1 VVKNRPTDALLLA
14 CSLMLPAVSIAEAG
28 GTTGS
33 FHLLGMTGLTPTDA
47 SSDGRVV
54 AGYNTSQFW
63 YWTPEQGLIT
73 IGGLSPSAGGAGSA
87 GVSDDGT
94 RIGYTI
100 ISPQTGKTEGA
111 FYEVASGQTTSI
123 GNFGFSCDV
132 SATSC
137 WGVSGDGNS
146 MVGLGWH
153 VNCGARAYRFNSSGG
168 LVDLGSTVAG
178 SASRANACNS
188 DGTVIAG
195 WQDSSSGARQG
206 AVWTNG
212 VQRIITTQAGATL
225 GEAGGVSADG
235 TWVIGQGASTNSFR
249 GWRWSQA
256 TGYQALP
263 ASPIPTLTRTFPTAI
278 SADGSRI
285 LLFYRTQFP
294 PATAGEGYLSINGTI
309 TPLETLAAQAG
320 ITLTPDIRMAL
331 PLGMSRDGYTI
342 VGTARTAAGVQGFI
356 LDLPRPAQCPADF
369 NDDGAVN
376 GDDLG
381 VLLGAW
387 GACPSSACEADLN
400 DDGAVNGDDLGIFL
414 SYWGPCPN

>member
-1 VVKNRPTDALLLA
+1 MKKRPIDARLLA
-14 CSLMLPAVSIAEAG
+14 CALTLCSASLADAG
-28 GTTGS
+28 GSAGS
-33 FHLLGMTGLTPTDA
+33 FQLLGASGLTPTDA
-47 SSDGRVV
+47 SSDGQVV
-54 AGYNTSQFW
+54 VGYNLNEFW
-63 YWTPEQGLIT
+63 YWTAEQGLVP
-73 IGGLSPSAGGAGSA
+73 IGGLAPSAGGAGSA

-100 ISPQTGKTEGA
+100 IGPQTGKTEGA
-111 FYEVASGQTTSI
+111 FYDVASGQTTSI
-123 GNFGFSCDV
+123 GTFGFSCDL

-137 WGVSGDGNS
+137 WGISGDGNS

-153 VNCGARAYRFNSSGG
+153 VACAARGYRFSSSAG
-168 LVDLGSTVAG
+168 LVDLGSTVSG
-178 SASRANACNS
+178 SPSRANACNS
-188 DGTVIAG
+188 NGTVIAG

-212 VQRIITTQAGATL
+212 VQRIITTQAGASL
-225 GEAGGVSADG
+225 GEAGAVSADG

-263 ASPIPTLTRTFPTAI
+263 ASPIPALTRTFPTAI

-294 PATAGEGYLSINGTI
+294 PSTAGEGYMWINGTI

-320 ITLTPDIRMAL
+320 ITLTPDIRLAL

-369 NDDGAVN
+369 NADGAVNGDDLGVLLGAWGACTGGACEADLNDDGAVN

-387 GACPSSACEADLN
+387 GACAA
-400 DDGAVNGDDLGIFL
+400 G
-414 SYWGPCPN
+414 

>member
-1 VVKNRPTDALLLA
+1 VTNRPIEALVLA
-14 CSLMLPAVSIAEAG
+14 CTLTMSASSAG
-28 GTTGS
+28 AGSTTGS
-33 FHLLGMTGLTPTDA
+33 FQLLGLAGLTPSDA
-47 SSDGRVV
+47 SGDGRVV
-54 AGYNTSQFW
+54 VGYNLNEFW
-63 YWTPEQGLIT
+63 YWTAKQGLVP
-73 IGGLSPSAGGAGSA
+73 IGGLAPSAGGAGSA

-100 ISPQTGKTEGA
+100 LSPQTGKTEGA
-111 FYEVASGQTTSI
+111 FYDVASGQTTGI
-123 GNFGFSCDV
+123 GNFGFSCDL

-137 WGVSGDGNS
+137 WGVSGDGQS

-153 VNCGARAYRFNSSGG
+153 VNCAARGYRFGTTDG

-178 SASRANACNS
+178 SPSRANACNA
-188 DGTVIAG
+188 DATVIAG
-195 WQDSSSGARQG
+195 WQDGASGARQG
-206 AVWTNG
+206 AVWING

-294 PATAGEGYLSINGTI
+294 PSTGGEGYLWINGTI

-320 ITLTPDIRMAL
+320 IELTPDIRMAL

-356 LDLPRPAQCPADF
+356 LDLPRPTQCPADF

-387 GACPSSACEADLN
+387 GACAGSACEADLN
-400 DDGAVNGDDLGIFL
+400 DDGAVNGDDLGVL
-414 SYWGPCPN
+414 LGAWGACGAP

>member
-1 VVKNRPTDALLLA
+1 MTIAASTLSSLALVAGLTSA
-14 CSLMLPAVSIAEAG
+14 SLAG
-28 GTTGS
+28 GTAGS
-33 FHLLGMTGLTPTDA
+33 FQLLGQTGLTPTDA
-47 SSDGRVV
+47 SGDGRVV
-54 AGYNTSQFW
+54 VGYNLNEFW
-63 YWTPEQGLIT
+63 YWTPEQGLVS
-73 IGGLSPSAGGAGSA
+73 IGGIAPSAGGAGSA

-100 ISPQTGKTEGA
+100 LGPQTGKTEGA
-111 FYEVASGQTTSI
+111 FYDVASGQTTSI
-123 GNFGFSCDV
+123 GTFGFSCDL

-153 VNCGARAYRFNSSGG
+153 AACAARGYRFSTSAG
-168 LVDLGSTVAG
+168 LVDLGSTVSG

-188 DGTVIAG
+188 NGTVIAG

-206 AVWTNG
+206 AVWING

-225 GEAGGVSADG
+225 GEAGAVSADG

-263 ASPIPTLTRTFPTAI
+263 ASPIPTLNRTFPTAV

-294 PATAGEGYLSINGTI
+294 PSTAGEGYMWINGTI

-331 PLGMSRDGYTI
+331 PLGMSPDGYTI

-356 LDLPRPAQCPADF
+356 LDLPRPAQCPADL

-387 GACPSSACEADLN
+387 GPCTGGACEPDLN
-400 DDGAVNGDDLGIFL
+400 DDGAVNGDDLGVL
-414 SYWGPCPN
+414 LGAWGPCGAP